1 MGAKKSRMSL
11 FQRGYTLTELI
22 IVVTILGVV
31 AAIAVPATSS
41 NSNKSLDLAASEFAA
56 AMRFARSESL
66 RTGEPHGFRQES
78 GAKRIRV
85 FRLDDDTSPATI
97 IYDVYHP
104 VEKQLYDI
112 QLDAEPHASADSLN
126 RTATFRSS
134 CNQEESIYFDE
145 NGAPWCVDPGTALVT
160 RFEVEMMSGVT
171 SLTVRLD
178 PITGRVTVQ

>member
-1 MGAKKSRMSL
+1 MWL
-11 FQRGYTLTELI
+11 QEQRGYTLLELV
-22 IVVTILGVV
+22 IVVSVLALI
-31 AAIAVPATSS
+31 AAIAVPEPSASPD
-41 NSNKSLDLAASEFAA
+41 KRLELAAEAFAA

-66 RTGEPHGFRQES
+66 RTGEPHGFRQQS
-78 GAKRIRV
+78 SAKRIRV

-104 VEKQLYDI
+104 VDKQLYDI
-112 QLDAEPHASADSLN
+112 QLDVEPHASADSLN

-134 CNQEESIYFDE
+134 CNQEGNLYFDE